1 MDDSNDDEFAN
12 SVSKSCLVLS
22 FMAALVVDVDVVD
35 VDPPTPPMNN
45 DDAPPPVTL
54 ELLLLV
60 LLLVV
65 ENEEVEGDIIMNG
78 DVCGCC

>member
-1 MDDSNDDEFAN
+1 MEESNDDEFAN

-54 ELLLLV
+54 ELLLV
-60 LLLVV
+60 LLVV
-65 ENEEVEGDIIMNG
+65 VVNEEVEGDIIMNG
-78 DVCGCC
+78 DVC